1 MGTRTTKRNKD
12 FAELV
17 DQLTDLSD
25 KDFRESI
32 KIAKQFRKAQRMLQ
46 RAIIRQ
52 RKEQMPAKSQAD
64 NRQSILGVDYELAY

>member
-1 MGTRTTKRNKD
+1 MRTTKRNKD

-32 KIAKQFRKAQRMLQ
+32 KIAKHFRKAQRMLQ

-52 RKEQMPAKSQAD
+52 RKETMPAKSQAD
-64 NRQSILGVDYELAY
+64 NCQSILGVDYELA

>member
-1 MGTRTTKRNKD
+1 MRTTKRNKD

-52 RKEQMPAKSQAD
+52 RKETMPAKSQAD
-64 NRQSILGVDYELAY
+64 NRQTILGVDYELA

>member
-1 MGTRTTKRNKD
+1 MRTTKRNKD

-17 DQLTDLSD
+17 DQLTDLSE

-52 RKEQMPAKSQAD
+52 RKETMPAKSQAD
-64 NRQSILGVDYELAY
+64 NRQSILGVDYELA

>member
-17 DQLTDLSD
+17 DLSD

-52 RKEQMPAKSQAD
+52 RKETLPAKSQAD
-64 NRQSILGVDYELAY
+64 NRQSIMGVDYELA

>member
-1 MGTRTTKRNKD
+1 MRTTKRNKD

-17 DQLTDLSD
+17 DQLTDLSE

-64 NRQSILGVDYELAY
+64 NRQTIMGVDYELA

>member
-1 MGTRTTKRNKD
+1 MRTTKRNKD

-52 RKEQMPAKSQAD
+52 RKETLPAKSQAD
-64 NRQSILGVDYELAY
+64 NRQSILGVDYELA

>member
-1 MGTRTTKRNKD
+1 MRTTKRNKD

-52 RKEQMPAKSQAD
+52 RKETLPAKSQAD
-64 NRQSILGVDYELAY
+64 NRQSIMGVDYELA

>member
-52 RKEQMPAKSQAD
+52 RKETMPAKSQAD
-64 NRQSILGVDYELAY
+64 NRQSILGVDYELA

>member
-1 MGTRTTKRNKD
+1 MRTTKRNKD

-17 DQLTDLSD
+17 EQLTDLSD

-52 RKEQMPAKSQAD
+52 RKETMPAKSQAD
-64 NRQSILGVDYELAY
+64 NRQSILGVDYELA

>member
-1 MGTRTTKRNKD
+1 MRTTKRNKD

-52 RKEQMPAKSQAD
+52 RKETMPAKSQAE
-64 NRQSILGVDYELAY
+64 NRQSIMGVDYELA

>member
-1 MGTRTTKRNKD
+1 MRTTKRNKD

-17 DQLTDLSD
+17 EQLTDLSD

-52 RKEQMPAKSQAD
+52 RKEQMPSKSSE
-64 NRQSILGVDYELAY
+64 NRQTIMGVDYELA

>member
-1 MGTRTTKRNKD
+1 MRTTKRNKD

-17 DQLTDLSD
+17 EQLTDLSD

-52 RKEQMPAKSQAD
+52 RKETMPAKSQAD
-64 NRQSILGVDYELAY
+64 NRQTILGVDYELA

>member
-1 MGTRTTKRNKD
+1 MRTTKRNKD

-17 DQLTDLSD
+17 DQLTDLSE

-32 KIAKQFRKAQRMLQ
+32 KISKQFRKAQRMLQ

-52 RKEQMPAKSQAD
+52 RKETMPAKSQAD
-64 NRQSILGVDYELAY
+64 NRQSILGVDYELA

>member
-17 DQLTDLSD
+17 DQLTDLSE

-52 RKEQMPAKSQAD
+52 RKETMPAKSQAD
-64 NRQSILGVDYELAY
+64 NRQSILGVDYELA

>member
-52 RKEQMPAKSQAD
+52 RKETLPAKSQAD
-64 NRQSILGVDYELAY
+64 NRQSILGVDYELA

>member
-52 RKEQMPAKSQAD
+52 RKETLPAKSQAD
-64 NRQSILGVDYELAY
+64 NRQTIMGVDYELA

>member
-1 MGTRTTKRNKD
+1 MRTTKRNKD

-64 NRQSILGVDYELAY
+64 NRQSILGVDYELA

>member
-1 MGTRTTKRNKD
+1 MRTTKRNKD

-52 RKEQMPAKSQAD
+52 RKETMPAKSQAD
-64 NRQSILGVDYELAY
+64 NRQTIMGADYELA

>member
-17 DQLTDLSD
+17 DQLTDLSE

-52 RKEQMPAKSQAD
+52 RKETMPAKSQAD
-64 NRQSILGVDYELAY
+64 NRQSILGVAYELA

>member
-1 MGTRTTKRNKD
+1 MRTTKRNKD

-17 DQLTDLSD
+17 DQLTDLSER
-25 KDFRESI
+25 DFRESI

-52 RKEQMPAKSQAD
+52 RKEQMPSKSSE
-64 NRQSILGVDYELAY
+64 NRQSILGVDYELA

>member
-1 MGTRTTKRNKD
+1 MRTTKRNKD

-52 RKEQMPAKSQAD
+52 RKETMPAKSQAD
-64 NRQSILGVDYELAY
+64 NRQSIMGVDYELA

>member
-1 MGTRTTKRNKD
+1 MRTTKRNKD

-52 RKEQMPAKSQAD
+52 RKETLPAKSQAE
-64 NRQSILGVDYELAY
+64 NRQSILGVDYELA

>member
-1 MGTRTTKRNKD
+1 MRTTKRNKD

-17 DQLTDLSD
+17 EQLTDLSD

-52 RKEQMPAKSQAD
+52 RKEQMPAKSQASEK
-64 NRQSILGVDYELAY
+64 QTILGVDYELA

>member
-1 MGTRTTKRNKD
+1 MRTTKRNKD

-17 DQLTDLSD
+17 DQLTDLSN

-32 KIAKQFRKAQRMLQ
+32 KIAKQFRKAQRMPQ

-52 RKEQMPAKSQAD
+52 RKETMPAKSQAD
-64 NRQSILGVDYELAY
+64 NRQSILGVDYELA

>member
-1 MGTRTTKRNKD
+1 MRTTKRNKD

-17 DQLTDLSD
+17 DQLTDLSE

-64 NRQSILGVDYELAY
+64 NRQSILGVDYELA

>member
-1 MGTRTTKRNKD
+1 MRTTKRNKD

-17 DQLTDLSD
+17 EQLTDLND

-52 RKEQMPAKSQAD
+52 KREQMPSKSSE
-64 NRQSILGVDYELAY
+64 NRQTIMGVDYELA

>member
-1 MGTRTTKRNKD
+1 MRTTKRNKD

-17 DQLTDLSD
+17 DQLTDLSE

-52 RKEQMPAKSQAD
+52 RKETMPAKSQAD
-64 NRQSILGVDYELAY
+64 NRQSIMGVDYELA

>member
-12 FAELV
+12 FADLV
-17 DQLTDLSD
+17 DQLTDLSE

-64 NRQSILGVDYELAY
+64 NRQSILGVDYELA